1 MLAFIFTLLGLDEHN
16 ICLAVLVTMLSLS
29 PISVSTKAVVAFMAR
44 RRLCEYSPSV
54 FAQKLTLKCGVE
66 YYLHLRYFVL
76 QCLMWV
82 VAHSLPRNVRYVA
95 AECLA
100 SLHLECCVQG
110 FCLFCVGFFREK
122 KELRALLMHARVMK
136 ALPQSRGRGIIIT
149 IKTIEAAEMSCL
161 LQSMLNSLATGQA
174 A

>member
-16 ICLAVLVTMLSLS
+16 ICLAVLVTTLSLS

-54 FAQKLTLKCGVE
+54 FAQKLTLRCGVE

-76 QCLMWV
+76 QCLIWV

-100 SLHLECCVQG
+100 SPPGVLCAR
-110 FCLFCVGFFREK
+110 FLFVLCGFFFVKRK
-122 KELRALLMHARVMK
+122 NLGH
-136 ALPQSRGRGIIIT
+136 
-149 IKTIEAAEMSCL
+149 C
-161 LQSMLNSLATGQA
+161 
-174 A
+174 